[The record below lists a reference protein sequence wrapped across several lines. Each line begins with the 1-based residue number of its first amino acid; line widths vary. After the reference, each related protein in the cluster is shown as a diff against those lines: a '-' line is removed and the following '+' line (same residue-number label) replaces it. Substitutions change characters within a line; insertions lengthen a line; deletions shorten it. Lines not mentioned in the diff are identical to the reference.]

1 MYCSILWNAL
11 HYNYVAGVALQQ
23 AACWFSSAKVVEIV
37 RQFNQKMLQLRQ
49 KFCQIVRFILFRSE
63 KCTFCNTACS
73 MFCFWNNIKETPDN
87 FNDFSTTKPA
97 RCQQV
102 ISYSVCS
109 LTFCITLQ
117 SEFLSCLQEQSVHLF
132 IYICTFCFCNY
143 IVAQY
148 KIYIKWKQTSEI
160 SWLIIHYLKWLLQV
174 T

>member
-1 MYCSILWNAL
+1 MY
-11 HYNYVAGVALQQ
+11 LQY
-23 AACWFSSAKVVEIV
+23 
-37 RQFNQKMLQLRQ
+37 
-49 KFCQIVRFILFRSE
+49 
-63 KCTFCNTACS
+63 S
-73 MFCFWNNIKETPDN
+73 MFCFVWISVVSRHWETEKCHHNKNFQQFWLVIHVNLCYQSKFPTTKSGWDDTYLSNFWYNIKETPDN

-132 IYICTFCFCNY
+132 IYIVCTFYNY

-148 KIYIKWKQTSEI
+148 QIYIKWKQTSEI
-160 SWLIIHYLKWLLQV
+160 SWLIIHYLSKMV
-174 T
+174 IAS